1 MAAAGSLGWQCV
13 HALPSSYPPQLHIF
27 GVVHLYTAAKYK
39 HRNLEVVTTDSKNG
53 RWEVEVTVSWLAHR
67 VEERMK
73 FGPYQGFVS
82 APDAQSWGIIRSIEW
97 VDSGNSEP
105 SAFIPLTA
113 PLERRESLIDASN
126 LVTK

>member
-1 MAAAGSLGWQCV
+1 MRPCT
-13 HALPSSYPPQLHIF
+13 PIIIPTPLHIF

-97 VDSGNSEP
+97 INSGNSEP
-105 SAFIPLTA
+105 SAFIPLTVS
-113 PLERRESLIDASN
+113 LEQNLPAVRVVNRR
-126 LVTK
+126 

>member
-1 MAAAGSLGWQCV
+1 MRPCTPIIIPTPAAYLWSGAFVHGSKI
-13 HALPSSYPPQLHIF
+13 QL
-27 GVVHLYTAAKYK
+27 
-39 HRNLEVVTTDSKNG
+39 RNLEVVTTDSKNG

-82 APDAQSWGIIRSIEW
+82 APDAQSWAIIRSIEW